1 MKKTRARKKTPARPR
16 ATETKPGEVAKA
28 RRPRAPATDDV
39 HDAGHPGG
47 LPALDAKTD
56 WEAEHDTWWRHE

>member
-1 MKKTRARKKTPARPR
+1 MGKARPPKRKTSRSRTKDDKRAREDVARLP
-16 ATETKPGEVAKA
+16 TNPDE
-28 RRPRAPATDDV
+28 V